1 MKVSSYVR
9 PMNTRELFGS
19 AFRLYRKHFF
29 GIFFINL
36 ISALML
42 SLLVIIT
49 SFVVYL
55 KGGYINENNGILT
68 TVLVGTAQIIASAPT
83 LIAVS
88 NAILGRPINLRNIYL
103 RVLSLELVWKLFV
116 ISTFFTLIMLPSNIL
131 ALVVP
136 TSENPVMLCLVCFIS
151 PFIFLL
157 ALCIAPYSTFSS
169 AVAVLEKRNI
179 IQSVRRAFFLSSGH
193 MLRILFNYIILW
205 KIPFTIIIF
214 LISFIFALI
223 AENLLIL
230 YFAIYIVVLFIVPF
244 DTLLC
249 ILLYYD
255 IRARKENYSETLL
268 AEEMGYESVGEMI

>member
-214 LISFIFALI
+214 
-223 AENLLIL
+223 
-230 YFAIYIVVLFIVPF
+230 
-244 DTLLC
+244 
-249 ILLYYD
+249 
-255 IRARKENYSETLL
+255 
-268 AEEMGYESVGEMI
+268 